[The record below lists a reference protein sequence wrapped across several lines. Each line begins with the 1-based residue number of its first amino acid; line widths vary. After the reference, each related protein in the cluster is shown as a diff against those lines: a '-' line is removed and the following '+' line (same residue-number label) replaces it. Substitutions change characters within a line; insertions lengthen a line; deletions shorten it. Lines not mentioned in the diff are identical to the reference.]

1 MKNTRGKAFAGL
13 IVLLLATVGF
23 VYLAFISMQNN
34 RIKLGLDLAG
44 GVSITYQAK
53 DPNPSDMDMRDT
65 IFKLQQRVGSYSDE
79 AQVYQEGNNRI
90 NIDIPGVSD
99 ANTILEELGQPGS
112 LSFVDPDGK
121 VILTGDQVKSAQ
133 AGQLQDK
140 TTGVNEFVVEL
151 SFTDEGTKAFAEAT
165 TRLVGQRIAIIYDG
179 VMYSNPVVREAITG
193 GQCTID
199 GMQSFESAEL
209 LASTIRIGA
218 LKLELEEMR
227 SNVVGAQLG
236 QKAIST
242 SLKAGAVAF
251 AAIAVFMTAVF
262 WVMGIAAAL
271 ALCLY
276 ITLTICLLSAF
287 DITMTLPGIAG
298 IILSVGMAV
307 DANVIIFTRI
317 REEIGLGKTV
327 RSAVKTGFRKALSAI
342 VDGNVTTLIAAA
354 VLFIM
359 GTGTI
364 KGFATTLGLGVLVSM
379 FTALLITRAWLYTF
393 CDLGLDQRKLFG
405 IIKGRNTIDFV
416 GKRKVFFSVAAA
428 CIAAG
433 FIAMGVH
440 SASTGS
446 ALNLGLDFKGGT
458 STNVEFNEN
467 LSLEEVDEKVK
478 PLVAQITGDN
488 DIQASKVQGTNEVL
502 IKTRSLSV
510 EERQALNKTLA
521 GEFGIDEEKITAES
535 ISGTISAEMRRDA
548 IIAVLVALFL
558 MLIYIRFRF
567 ADIRFAT
574 SAILCLVHDVLVL
587 LTFYA
592 VLRWSVGSSF
602 VACMLTLVGYSINDT
617 IVIFDRIRENQRLT
631 HGLSRMEIANKS
643 ITETFSRSI
652 LTSVTTFMA
661 IFFLFLMGVSSIREF
676 TLPLMVGTI
685 CGTYSS
691 VAIATSVWYVLETRA
706 DKKKAEQKQAEKAE
720 KKSQPAGNA
729 GNAAKSGKGGKGS
742 RKAEKQAEQ

>member
-1 MKNTRGKAFAGL
+1 MKNTRSKALAGL
-13 IVLLLATVGF
+13 VILLAALAGF
-23 VYLAFISMQNN
+23 LYLAYTSIRDQK
-34 RIKLGLDLAG
+34 IKLGLDLAG

-112 LSFVDPDGK
+112 LQFVDPEGK

-133 AGQLQDK
+133 AGQLQDR

-151 SFTDEGTKAFAEAT
+151 SFSDEGTKAFADAT

-179 VMYSNPVVREAITG
+179 VMYSNPVVKEPITG

-199 GMQSFESAEL
+199 GMQTFESAEL

-236 QKAIST
+236 ERAIST
-242 SLKAGAVAF
+242 SMKAGAVAF
-251 AAIAVFMTAVF
+251 AVISVFMLAVF
-262 WVMGIAAAL
+262 WIMGVSAAL

-287 DITMTLPGIAG
+287 DVTMTLPGIAG

-327 RSAVKTGFRKALSAI
+327 RSAIKSGFRKALSAI
-342 VDGNVTTLIAAA
+342 VDGNITTLIAAA

-364 KGFATTLGLGVLVSM
+364 KGFATTLGLGVIVSM
-379 FTALLITRAWLYTF
+379 FTALVITRAWLYTLH
-393 CDLGLDQRKLFG
+393 DLGFEDRKFYG
-405 IIKGRNTIDFV
+405 VIKERKVFDFV
-416 GKRKVFFSVAAA
+416 GRRKVFFGLAIAT
-428 CIAAG
+428 IAAG
-433 FIAMGVH
+433 FIAMGVY
-440 SASTGS
+440 SGTKGS

-458 STNVEFNEN
+458 STNVVFNEN
-467 LSLEEVDEKVK
+467 LSLEDIDAKVK
-478 PLVAQITGDN
+478 PLVSEITGDS

-502 IKTRSLSV
+502 IKTRSLTV
-510 EERQALNKTLA
+510 EERQALNSTLA

-548 IIAVLVALFL
+548 IIAVIVALFL

-567 ADIRFAT
+567 ADIRFAS

-587 LTFYA
+587 LTCYA
-592 VLRWSVGSSF
+592 VFRWSVGSSF

-643 ITETFSRSI
+643 VTETFSRSL
-652 LTSVTTFMA
+652 LTSITTFLA
-661 IFFLFLMGVSSIREF
+661 IFCLFVMGVSSIREF
-676 TLPLMVGTI
+676 TLPLMVGTV

-691 VAIATSVWYVLETRA
+691 VAIATSLWYVLEKRA
-706 DKKKAEQKQAEKAE
+706 DDKKAEQKKAEKAE
-720 KKSQPAGNA
+720 KS
-729 GNAAKSGKGGKGS
+729 AAKSGKGGKSGKTS
-742 RKAEKQAEQ
+742 EPAKKDGE